1 MSLIVQDSSG
11 SVSGAN
17 SYVTVAEFKVYHD
30 DRGNDW
36 VIIADSDT
44 AIEQALIQA
53 TDYLDQ
59 RFTFVG
65 KRKQGRQ
72 QSTEWP
78 RINAWDIGRY
88 YINDIPIEIKEAVN
102 EYAFRALSAPL
113 ISDPD
118 RDSTGGIIQS
128 KSESVGP
135 LSESVT
141 YVGGAA
147 YTMPKYPA
155 ADMKLKKTGLVI
167 SGGTVLRG

>member
-1 MSLIVQDSSG
+1 MSLIVQDESG
-11 SVSGAN
+11 SVVGAN
-17 SYVTVAEFKVYHD
+17 SYNNVAEFKAYHD

-36 VIIADSDT
+36 VIIADSDV
-44 AIEQALIQA
+44 AIEQALIRA

-59 RFTFVG
+59 RFYFVG

-72 QSTEWP
+72 QTTEWP

-88 YINDIPIEIKEAVN
+88 YINGVPFEIKEAVN
-102 EYAFRALSAPL
+102 EYALRALTAPL
-113 ISDPD
+113 VTDPD
-118 RDSTGGIIQS
+118 RDSTGGVIHS

-135 LSESVT
+135 ISESVT

-147 YTMPKYPA
+147 FIMPKYPA

-167 SGGTVLRG
+167 TGGTVLRE